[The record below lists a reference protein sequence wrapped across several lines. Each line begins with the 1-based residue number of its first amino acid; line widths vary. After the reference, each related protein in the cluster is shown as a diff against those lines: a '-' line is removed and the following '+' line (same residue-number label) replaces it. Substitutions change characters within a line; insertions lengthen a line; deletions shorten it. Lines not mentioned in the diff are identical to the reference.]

1 MGGDV
6 GKERLDML
14 AEVVRRHA
22 AVRER
27 LVVLEEALQEI
38 EAGETTAC
46 AHWATRLEE
55 LVRFFTED
63 VCDLLKLEEEVLFP
77 PVARDLSEIGGP
89 VAALHMEHEEVR
101 RVIHEFAR
109 SVLQWSQGEPDRA
122 SRASD
127 ITVCAVRLR
136 DLLRLHLEKEE
147 AVLFRVIPKVFARAD
162 RRKAAARLRARSK
175 RGTVLILVM
184 GGIGAMWAGGVRA
197 QDRARPTERRLI
209 AHGEVRI
216 RWEGRWGQLLGRGV
230 EARSRDGYVLTRVR
244 IGLEGRPAPWMRIFV
259 QGQDAQALGFQANPD
274 PPIVED
280 TFDLRQAYVEVFD
293 QKRQG
298 WGFQL
303 GRQELRFGDERLV
316 GVFDWGNTA
325 RSFDAV
331 RVFYA
336 QPRYRVDA
344 FAASVVVIREGA
356 FNTHRAGENLHG
368 VYGSFR
374 MGSGTVGEGYWL
386 WRTQP
391 HVIGERGERGDADIF
406 TLGTRWVGT
415 LLPRLAYRVEVA
427 TQWGQWARDRIRAH
441 AGHAQLQYQIGAAG
455 LSPRVL
461 LEYNQASGDRDP
473 RDGRRQTFDQLY
485 PTNHDKYGIADVVG
499 WRNMRHLR
507 LGLGLRLGPRAAAQ
521 VDYHTF
527 WLISPR
533 DALYAAG
540 GAPIARLHRA
550 ELTPLP
556 THVGHEVDVDIRV
569 PLSRAVSFSAGYAH
583 LFPGRFLTQ
592 AAPGATISFAYAM
605 VSYRF

>member
-1 MGGDV
+1 MSA
-6 GKERLDML
+6 ERLDVI
-14 AEVVRRHA
+14 AEVARRHA
-22 AVRER
+22 EVREQ
-27 LVVLEEALQEI
+27 LAVLEEILHEVGSGGGGT
-38 EAGETTAC
+38 EPPEC
-46 AHWATRLEE
+46 AHWAARLRE
-55 LVRFFTED
+55 LFRFFTED

-77 PVARDLSEIGGP
+77 PLARHLSEIGGP

-109 SVLQWSQGEPDRA
+109 GVLRWAQSEPDRT
-122 SRASD
+122 SIASD
-127 ITVCAVRLR
+127 IMSCAARLR
-136 DLLRLHLEKEE
+136 DLLRIHLEKEG
-147 AVLFRVIPKVFARAD
+147 AVLSLMIPKVFTRAD
-162 RRKAAARLRARSK
+162 HRKAAARLRARSK
-175 RGTVLILVM
+175 GKVIVVLVL
-184 GGIGAMWAGGVRA
+184 GGMGAMLAEGVPA
-197 QDRARPTERRLI
+197 QDRAGPTERRLI
-209 AHGEVRI
+209 ARGEVRV

-230 EARSRDGYVLTRVR
+230 EARSQDGYVLTRVR
-244 IGLEGRPAPWMRIFV
+244 IGLEGRLTPWMRVFV
-259 QGQDAQALGFQANPD
+259 QGQDAQALGFRANPD

-280 TFDLRQAYVEVFD
+280 TFDLRQAYVEAFD

-298 WGFQL
+298 WGLQL

-316 GVFDWGNTA
+316 GPFEWSNTA

-336 QPRYRVDA
+336 RSRYRVDA
-344 FAASVVVIREGA
+344 FASSVVVIRDGA

-374 MGSGTVGEGYWL
+374 ARSGTVGEGYWL

-391 HVIGERGERGDADIF
+391 HVVGERGERGDADVF

-415 LLPRLAYRVEVA
+415 VSPPLAYRLEA
-427 TQWGQWARDRIRAH
+427 AMQWGRWAQDRIRAH
-441 AGHAQLQYQIGAAG
+441 AVHAQLQYQMWSAG

-461 LEYNQASGDRDP
+461 LEYNQASGDSDP

-499 WRNMRHLR
+499 WRNMRNLR
-507 LGLGLRLGPRAAAQ
+507 LGLGLQLGPRATAQ

-527 WLISPR
+527 WLVSPH
-533 DALYAAG
+533 DALYSAG
-540 GAPIARLHRA
+540 GVPIARLRRA

-569 PLSRAVSFSAGYAH
+569 PLSRTVSFSAGYAH

-592 AAPGATISFAYAM
+592 AAPGATISFAYM
-605 VSYRF
+605 MLSYRF